1 MNKLNVKKDF
11 ADIYTKSPN
20 DYLKEILYLL
30 HQKGIDT
37 KWLEDDEYFYANF
50 YIATPN
56 NQESKLCDLSQK
68 LKPAIT
74 Q

>member
-20 DYLKEILYLL
+20 DYLKEMLYLL

-50 YIATPN
+50 YIATAN
-56 NQESKLCDLSQK
+56 NLS
-68 LKPAIT
+68 
-74 Q
+74 